1 MLTKEEFTC
10 LARKYMDT
18 VFRVAMNYLKNKTDA
33 DDVTQNVLLKF
44 YKSGVDFESEEHVK
58 HWLIRV
64 TLNECKNFLRF
75 PWQKYASLEDYMETL
90 QMPEPEHREMLN
102 AVMTLPTKYRMIL
115 YLYYY
120 EGYATAEIADFLQIP
135 NGTVRTRLARGR
147 EQLKKILKETKY
159 RMTDRKPAIGVN
171 TVKIMIAKTDIGIRL
186 GLQRQQWYSVQWQGP
201 CFLQRFQLMPKKLSI
216 LLKQN

>member
-1 MLTKEEFTC
+1 MGERPFKESTSKMLTKEEFTC

-44 YKSGVDFESEEHVK
+44 YKSDVDSDSEEHVK

-90 QMPEPEHREMLN
+90 QMP
-102 AVMTLPTKYRMIL
+102 
-115 YLYYY
+115 
-120 EGYATAEIADFLQIP
+120 
-135 NGTVRTRLARGR
+135 
-147 EQLKKILKETKY
+147 
-159 RMTDRKPAIGVN
+159 
-171 TVKIMIAKTDIGIRL
+171 VKSGIRKRC
-186 GLQRQQWYSVQWQGP
+186 GDICG
-201 CFLQRFQLMPKKLSI
+201 CGFG
-216 LLKQN
+216 

>member
-44 YKSGVDFESEEHVK
+44 YKSDVDFESEEH
-58 HWLIRV
+58 
-64 TLNECKNFLRF
+64 
-75 PWQKYASLEDYMETL
+75 ASLEDYMETL
-90 QMPEPEHREMLN
+90 QMPEPEHRGMLN
-102 AVMTLPTKYRMIL
+102 AVMALPTKYRMIL

-120 EGYATAEIADFLQIP
+120 EGYATAEIAEFLQVP

-147 EQLKKILKETKY
+147 EQLKKILKE
-159 RMTDRKPAIGVN
+159 AE
-171 TVKIMIAKTDIGIRL
+171 
-186 GLQRQQWYSVQWQGP
+186 
-201 CFLQRFQLMPKKLSI
+201 
-216 LLKQN
+216 

>member
-1 MLTKEEFTC
+1 MTGILLNIQGRPIADVSFYVHKNILTEMKHFRHIRCIMGERPFKESTSKMLTKEEFTC

-44 YKSGVDFESEEHVK
+44 YKSDVDFESEEHVK

-102 AVMTLPTKYRMIL
+102 AVMALPTKYRMIL

-120 EGYATAEIADFLQIP
+120 EGYATAEIAEFLQVP

-147 EQLKKILKETKY
+147 EQLKKILKE
-159 RMTDRKPAIGVN
+159 AE
-171 TVKIMIAKTDIGIRL
+171 
-186 GLQRQQWYSVQWQGP
+186 
-201 CFLQRFQLMPKKLSI
+201 
-216 LLKQN
+216 